1 MSRKAESIYTSR
13 KLNKANREKLEA
25 AAEKAEPDEQSGPVR
40 GRKCQSRCV
49 LCERQW
55 RVLPSGRDCKSSF
68 LTKQISI
75 LTI

>member
-25 AAEKAEPDEQSGPVR
+25 AAEK
-40 GRKCQSRCV
+40 QSRMSNLDRFVEENANRDVCYV
-49 LCERQW
+49 NVSGVSFPL
-55 RVLPSGRDCKSSF
+55 GRDCKNSF